1 MARPCAWRWR
11 ATVFVVPHIEEAKK
25 LVATDP
31 VINKNDVPAGH
42 HKYHG
47 SAVLM
52 RVKGGHAKITKKR
65 F

>member
-1 MARPCAWRWR
+1 M
-11 ATVFVVPHIEEAKK
+11 FVVPNIEAAKK

>member
-1 MARPCAWRWR
+1 M
-11 ATVFVVPHIEEAKK
+11 FVVPNIEAAKK

-31 VINKNDVPAGH
+31 VINKNDGLAEH